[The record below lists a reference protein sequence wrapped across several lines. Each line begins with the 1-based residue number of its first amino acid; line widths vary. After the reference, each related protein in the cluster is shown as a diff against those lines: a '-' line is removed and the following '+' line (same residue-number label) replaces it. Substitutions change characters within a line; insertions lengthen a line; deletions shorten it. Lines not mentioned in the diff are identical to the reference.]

1 MSSAQREYMTK
12 HNVPQLMD
20 VIIRMMLEQRPED
33 PYLFIV
39 SQLRRE
45 KTLRMHKRSLVESVE
60 K

>member
-1 MSSAQREYMTK
+1 MSSAQREYMAK

-20 VIIRMMLEQRPED
+20 VIIRMLLEQRPDD
-33 PYLFIV
+33 PYVFIV

-45 KTLRMHKRSLVESVE
+45 KTMRMHNRSLTDSME